1 MSRTLGDSA
10 RGGALIKVNANI
22 VLRMHPLYLISEF
35 FKRVKSAL
43 CPLNPDFLILRNCV
57 HGFDH
62 WVHSW
67 AVPCGHLCET
77 CLTKGGVF
85 FLQGN
90 AAGTIRQS
98 SQQLLHLANLLPASC
113 DSMRSHIWA
122 TQGSGNFLKLVQ
134 SRAQITGV
142 RGLGRQRL
150 LHLLHLPHLL
160 WQISGFLFSKLKK
173 KKKRIPKRWG
183 KKNVLFHPP
192 PRLFCLFVFTSFLL
206 LFSIGD
212 ICGEN
217 SIVLKY
223 QGMLQSEKKKRV
235 VYISPEIL
243 VLWLDAVTGE
253 ILSSPFWWKVRIY
266 FSFMKDGIIH

>member
-35 FKRVKSAL
+35 LKRVKSAL

-98 SQQLLHLANLLPASC
+98 SQQLLHLANLLRASC

-173 KKKRIPKRWG
+173 KKKNPKEMG
-183 KKNVLFHPP
+183 EKKCFIPP
-192 PRLFCLFVFTSFLL
+192 PPPAFLFVCFYFISLTVFYRGHLWWEFYSFKI
-206 LFSIGD
+206 SRH
-212 ICGEN
+212 
-217 SIVLKY
+217 VAVRK
-223 QGMLQSEKKKRV
+223 KKKRV